1 MKRGPLWQV
10 SVAIT
15 LEAEEAV
22 IALLGDIFGRAPVV
36 FADARTGRTSA
47 AVFLEEANALPRPQG
62 VALRAGL
69 RHLRECG
76 LDVGR
81 GRISVRRVPRED
93 WAESWKHHF
102 TPIEIGPSLLLL
114 PSWSRRRAKRGQAV
128 VVLDPGLSFG
138 TGQHPTTRFCLEQ
151 IAAIP
156 PGTRASLLD
165 IGTGSG
171 ILAIAAAKLG
181 YQPVEAFDIDP
192 EAIRTARCNA
202 RRNRVERRIRFVCQD
217 LGHLPIQSQ
226 RRFSLICANLTSDLL
241 LSEKERFRHR
251 LEEQGR
257 LVLAGILVSQF
268 AAVRKC
274 YEGVGL
280 NLIAQQR
287 GRGWQSGV
295 FAVG

>member
-1 MKRGPLWQV
+1 MKRGPLWKV
-10 SVAIT
+10 SVTIRP
-15 LEAEEAV
+15 EAEEAV
-22 IALLGDIFGRAPVV
+22 VVLLGETFSRTPVV

-47 AVFLEEANALPRPQG
+47 AVFLEEATALRRPQG

-76 LDVGR
+76 LDVGP

-151 IAAIP
+151 IAAVRP
-156 PGTRASLLD
+156 DSAASLLD

-181 YQPVEAFDIDP
+181 YQPVEAFDFDP
-192 EAIRTARCNA
+192 EAVRTARGNA
-202 RRNRVERRIRFVCQD
+202 RRNRVERRIRFVRQD
-217 LGHLPIQSQ
+217 LGRLPVQSR
-226 RRFSLICANLTSDLL
+226 RRFSLICANLTHDLL
-241 LSEKERFRHR
+241 LSEKERIRHR
-251 LEEQGR
+251 LEKQGR

-268 AAVRKC
+268 AAVRKG
-274 YEGVGL
+274 YELVGL
-280 NLIAQQR
+280 TLVAQQR
-287 GRGWQSGV
+287 GGEWQSGV
-295 FAVG
+295 FASA